1 MTDHQIL
8 RAGRVPM
15 QRELLRRADA
25 AVRRAGDL
33 AVDGFWIRLEMR
45 RCRAERLS
53 NAAERRAL
61 AAHRLA

>member
-1 MTDHQIL
+1 
-8 RAGRVPM
+8 M